1 MKDFLFHLPV
11 PNTDRPSIRI
21 RHQEKKLEPQ
31 RPHVTVQPVGLSTV
45 QQNLLRPLLNS
56 CISRPAAW
64 AVAGF
69 PGEEAGPQGAAHPAE
84 ASLRGAACP
93 EGAHPAGDRPSGA
106 LLPGEACPAAAH
118 PVGDRPSGALLPGE
132 ACPAAAHP
140 VGDRPSG
147 ASLPGEACPAAA
159 HPAGDRPSGASLPGE
174 ACPEAAHPAE
184 ALLLAGACP
193 AGERPAAGLRREV
206 HSEVHRAAVGRVG
219 WSGQLQALLQMQ
231 ATPASRH
238 VSLSDPPKG

>member
-118 PVGDRPSGALLPGE
+118 PVGDRPSGA
-132 ACPAAAHP
+132 
-140 VGDRPSG
+140 
-147 ASLPGEACPAAA
+147 SLPGEACPAAA

-193 AGERPAAGLRREV
+193 AGERPAAVLRREV